1 MDIVIAVVSTI
12 VFGIFSKALVNIP
25 YMTWG
30 IFDWT
35 FAVTFILWLLYMASL
50 YVAAKIQDSNGERNW
65 KIILKSLIFGTAAAL
80 VKMGID
86 AAVQKIAAN
95 QDNMIYAAAIMELEI
110 LLFGSAAMLFLYF
123 FAAKKKFTAWKPS
136 LNVYAAVGGSI
147 LAVYIAVIYYYLFKI
162 KWAME
167 RFSGAVQEVGTEQAK
182 WNLSVKFARESAV
195 MGMLV
200 YVAFF
205 ITLWL
210 GLRKWSE
217 EIEKHNKTY
226 KRGDTI

>member
-1 MDIVIAVVSTI
+1 MDIVIVVVSTI
-12 VFGIFSKALVNIP
+12 VFGVFSKALVNIP

-35 FAVTFILWLLYMASL
+35 FAVTFILWLLYMSSL
-50 YVAAKIQDSNGERNW
+50 YAAVKIQRKNGEGNW
-65 KIILKSLIFGTAAAL
+65 KIILKSLVFGIAAAL

-86 AAVQKIAAN
+86 AVVQKIAAN
-95 QDNMIYAAAIMELEI
+95 QDNMMYAAAIMELEI
-110 LLFGSAAMLFLYF
+110 LLFGNVAMLFLYF
-123 FAAKKKFTAWKPS
+123 FAAKKKFTAWNPS
-136 LNVYAAVGGSI
+136 LNVYAAVGSGT
-147 LAVYIAVIYYYLFKI
+147 LAVYLAVIYYYLFKI

-200 YVAFF
+200 YVTFF

-217 EIEKHNKTY
+217 DTEKA
-226 KRGDTI
+226 

>member
-1 MDIVIAVVSTI
+1 MDIVIVVASTI

-25 YMTWG
+25 YMIWG

-50 YVAAKIQDSNGERNW
+50 YVAAKIQLKNGERNW
-65 KIILKSLIFGTAAAL
+65 KIILKSLMFGAVAAF

-86 AAVQKIAAN
+86 AVVQKIAAN
-95 QDNMIYAAAIMELEI
+95 QDNMMYSAAIMELEI
-110 LLFGSAAMLFLYF
+110 LFFGSAAMLFLYF
-123 FAAKKKFTAWKPS
+123 FVVKKKFTVWNPS
-136 LNVYAAVGGSI
+136 LNVYAAVGGGT
-147 LAVYIAVIYYYLFKI
+147 LAVYLAVVYYYLFKI

-200 YVAFF
+200 YVTFF
-205 ITLWL
+205 IVLWL
-210 GLRKWSE
+210 GLRKGSE
-217 EIEKHNKTY
+217 DRNIK
-226 KRGDTI
+226 IC

>member
-25 YMTWG
+25 YMTGG

-50 YVAAKIQDSNGERNW
+50 YVAAKIQDKHGERNW

-136 LNVYAAVGGSI
+136 LNVYATVSGSI
-147 LAVYIAVIYYYLFKI
+147 LAVYLAVIYYYLFKI

-167 RFSGAVQEVGTEQAK
+167 RFSGSSGS
-182 WNLSVKFARESAV
+182 WNRAGKMESVSKICQRIGCDRNAGICGIF
-195 MGMLV
+195 
-200 YVAFF
+200 YNTVACP
-205 ITLWL
+205 
-210 GLRKWSE
+210 E
-217 EIEKHNKTY
+217 E
-226 KRGDTI
+226 RFRR

>member
-1 MDIVIAVVSTI
+1 MDIVIVVVSTI

-30 IFDWT
+30 IFDWI

-50 YVAAKIQDSNGERNW
+50 YVAAKIQDKHGERNW

-80 VKMGID
+80 VK
-86 AAVQKIAAN
+86 

-123 FAAKKKFTAWKPS
+123 FAAKKKFTSWNKS
-136 LNVYAAVGGSI
+136 LNVYAATGGGI
-147 LAVYIAVIYYYLFKI
+147 LAVYLAAVYYYLFKM
-162 KWAME
+162 KWALE
-167 RFSGAVQEVGTEQAK
+167 RFSGAVQEVGAEKAK

-195 MGMLV
+195 MGMMV
-200 YVAFF
+200 YAAFF

-210 GLRKWSE
+210 ALRKGSE
-217 EIEKHNKTY
+217 DRNI
-226 KRGDTI
+226 

>member
-30 IFDWT
+30 IFDWI

-50 YVAAKIQDSNGERNW
+50 YVAAKIQDKHGERNW

-95 QDNMIYAAAIMELEI
+95 QDNMMYATAIMELEI

-123 FAAKKKFTAWKPS
+123 FAAKKKFASWNKS
-136 LNVYAAVGGSI
+136 LNVYAATGGGI
-147 LAVYIAVIYYYLFKI
+147 LAVYLAAVYYYLFKI
-162 KWAME
+162 KWALE
-167 RFSGAVQEVGTEQAK
+167 RFSGVVQEVGTEQAK
-182 WNLSVKFARESAV
+182 WNLSVKFARGSAV
-195 MGMLV
+195 IGMLV

-210 GLRKWSE
+210 ALRKGSE
-217 EIEKHNKTY
+217 EAKKA
-226 KRGDTI
+226 